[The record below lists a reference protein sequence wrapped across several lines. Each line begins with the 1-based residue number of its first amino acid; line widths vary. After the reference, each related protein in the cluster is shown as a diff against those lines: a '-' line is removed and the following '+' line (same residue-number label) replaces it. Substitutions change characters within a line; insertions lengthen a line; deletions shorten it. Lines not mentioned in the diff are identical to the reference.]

1 MQKRR
6 YVPGVAILSVIIVG
20 AFAVSD
26 SALAKVKKLSY
37 EDAFAK
43 CKQEIGARS
52 GQRKLEHVAAV
63 FFRRRLHEAVWVGTQ
78 EIAPAF

>member
-43 CKQEIGARS
+43 CKQEIGTGAPGSESLSTSQRYSS
-52 GQRKLEHVAAV
+52 GGACMKRYGY
-63 FFRRRLHEAVWVGTQ
+63 RLKK
-78 EIAPAF
+78 